1 MEKIILDKQNGLYK
15 AGLIVNKVFYPI
27 NIVVIAISC
36 ISMFLYPTIWEKL
49 QLELS
54 LEPLPEFV
62 PYIFIAT
69 GVLLSILLIA
79 IIIVGCISLKKIE
92 NVKTKSELIPW
103 AIVSIFFLSDIGGVL
118 LLCSK
123 QKVIEEIDSQLEK
136 YL

>member
-27 NIVVIAISC
+27 NIVVIAICC
-36 ISMFLYPTIWEKL
+36 ISMFIYPTIWEKL

-69 GVLLSILLIA
+69 GVLLLLFLIA

-92 NVKTKSELIPW
+92 NAKTKSELIPW

-123 QKVIEEIDSQLEK
+123 QKVVEEIDSQL
-136 YL
+136 

>member
-1 MEKIILDKQNGLYK
+1 MEKIVLDKENGLYK

-27 NIVVIAISC
+27 NIVVIAICC
-36 ISMFLYPTIWEKL
+36 ISMFIYPTIWEKL

-69 GVLLSILLIA
+69 GVLLLIFLIA

-92 NVKTKSELIPW
+92 NAKTKSELIPW

-123 QKVIEEIDSQLEK
+123 QKVIEEIDSQL
-136 YL
+136 

>member
-1 MEKIILDKQNGLYK
+1 MEKIVLDKENGLYK

-27 NIVVIAISC
+27 NIVVIAICC
-36 ISMFLYPTIWEKL
+36 ISMFIYPTIWEKL

-69 GVLLSILLIA
+69 GVLLLIFLIA

-92 NVKTKSELIPW
+92 NAKTKSELIPW

-123 QKVIEEIDSQLEK
+123 QKVVEEIDSQL
-136 YL
+136 

>member
-1 MEKIILDKQNGLYK
+1 MEKIILDKLNGLYK

-54 LEPLPEFV
+54 LEPLPEFL
-62 PYIFIAT
+62 PYVFIAT
-69 GVLLSILLIA
+69 GVLLFLFLIA

-92 NVKTKSELIPW
+92 NAKTKSELIPW
-103 AIVSIFFLSDIGGVL
+103 AIVSIFFLSEIGGVL

-123 QKVIEEIDSQLEK
+123 QKVIEEIDSQL
-136 YL
+136 

>member
-54 LEPLPEFV
+54 LEPLP
-62 PYIFIAT
+62 
-69 GVLLSILLIA
+69 
-79 IIIVGCISLKKIE
+79 
-92 NVKTKSELIPW
+92 
-103 AIVSIFFLSDIGGVL
+103 
-118 LLCSK
+118 
-123 QKVIEEIDSQLEK
+123 
-136 YL
+136 

>member
-1 MEKIILDKQNGLYK
+1 MEKIVLDKENGLYK

-27 NIVVIAISC
+27 NIVVIAICC
-36 ISMFLYPTIWEKL
+36 ISMFIYPTIWEKL

-69 GVLLSILLIA
+69 GVLLLIFLIA

-92 NVKTKSELIPW
+92 NAKTKSELIPW
-103 AIVSIFFLSDIGGVL
+103 AIVSIFFLSEIGGVL

-123 QKVIEEIDSQLEK
+123 QKVVEEIDSQL
-136 YL
+136 

>member
-1 MEKIILDKQNGLYK
+1 MEKIVLDKENGLYK

-27 NIVVIAISC
+27 NIVVIAICC
-36 ISMFLYPTIWEKL
+36 ISMFIYPTIWEKL

-69 GVLLSILLIA
+69 GVLLLLFLIA

-92 NVKTKSELIPW
+92 NAKTKSELIPW

-123 QKVIEEIDSQLEK
+123 QKVIEEIYSQL
-136 YL
+136 